1 MKTIY
6 LQVSGIGWVSFQ
18 YTNISELEEKFAKHR
33 IMIGGYC
40 ELGDC
45 CKLGDGCELGDDCKL
60 GDGCELGGYCKLGY
74 RCELG
79 SYCKLGY
86 RCELG
91 DCCELGYRCELGYCC
106 ELGDDC
112 KLGDDCELGSYC
124 KLGDDCKVPK
134 ALFISASQHSVSYWG
149 DDAIQIGCKRY
160 TILDWQK
167 HFRKIGK
174 AENYTEE
181 QIAEYKNY
189 IDLIATMHDTWNIEK
204 SQVDVQKQG

>member
-33 IMIGGYC
+33 IMIGGY
-40 ELGDC
+40 
-45 CKLGDGCELGDDCKL
+45 
-60 GDGCELGGYCKLGY
+60 
-74 RCELG
+74 
-79 SYCKLGY
+79 
-86 RCELG
+86 CELG